1 MSVQLLNGDCIQ
13 LMKTLPAKSVDCFIC
28 DLPYGQLTGG
38 GGQEKQKRK
47 EKNSDD
53 VIAGCVWDVKI
64 DLREFWE
71 QVERLMK
78 DEHTPV
84 LHFCNTKFGFELYNS
99 NPKWF
104 HYDLVWNKER
114 GVSFLTAN
122 KLPMKSH
129 EMVYVFSKK
138 GPYYKRVDISGNFT
152 PYGAHNTEGKSR
164 TVVVGGKG
172 RNKTDGNDG
181 TKRCALSVINVKEK
195 EPINEF
201 KPTRSYGETYK
212 IEDTPNDGT
221 KRCALSVIN
230 MRKPNTLGHPTE
242 KPREL
247 YRWLLERYCPAGG
260 TVLDPTAGS
269 FNSIEVARELGLKG
283 IGIEKDKGFFDT
295 AKARLSSHT
304 SPATEGVSQ

>member
-38 GGQEKQKRK
+38 GGKEKQKRK

-53 VIAGCVWDVKI
+53 VIAGCAWDVKI
-64 DLREFWE
+64 DLQEFWE
-71 QVERLMK
+71 QINRLKK
-78 DEHTPV
+78 DEHTPI
-84 LHFCNTKFGFELYNS
+84 LHFCNTRFGFELYNS

-114 GVSFLTAN
+114 GVSFLLAN

-138 GPYYKRVDISGNFT
+138 GPYYKRVDISGNFASWS
-152 PYGAHNTEGKSR
+152 AHDTEGKSR
-164 TVVVGGKG
+164 TVVVGGSG
-172 RNKTDGNDG
+172 RNV
-181 TKRCALSVINVKEK
+181 A
-195 EPINEF
+195 
-201 KPTRSYGETYK
+201 
-212 IEDTPNDGT
+212 TPNDGT

-230 MRKPNTLGHPTE
+230 LRKPNTLGHPTE
-242 KPREL
+242 KPKEL
-247 YRWLLERYCPAGG
+247 YRWLLERYCPPNG

-283 IGIEKDKGFFDT
+283 IGIEKDKAFFDT
-295 AKARLSSHT
+295 AVARLT
-304 SPATEGVSQ
+304 PASASETVVLTPTEK